1 MIASLTGTIESI
13 TDTGVVLNVG
23 GIGFDVQTG
32 SDAMQILSGKG
43 RGESVHL
50 YTFMN
55 VGREGDLSL
64 YGFLSAEE
72 LRLFKMLITV
82 SGIGPKGALSLL
94 SALSADDLIFAI
106 LSGDVKS
113 IAKAPGVG
121 KKTAER
127 LVLDLRDKL
136 SKSVDAGAQNL
147 SGEESGAASGMYVIS
162 GAWSGGSAT
171 AFPSEGSA
179 ADQAAADAA
188 EALAA
193 LGYVRTEAVRAVRD
207 ARAQLEAGNPQA
219 AADTE
224 ELLRAA
230 LRYLG

>member
-94 SALSADDLIFAI
+94 SALSAEDLMFAI
-106 LSGDVKS
+106 LTGDSKTIS
-113 IAKAPGVG
+113 RAPGVG

-127 LVLDLRDKL
+127 LVLDLRDRL
-136 SKSVDAGAQNL
+136 SKERDAGGPGFFAAGDGSAYGAAL
-147 SGEESGAASGMYVIS
+147 SGPGLSGAA
-162 GAWSGGSAT
+162 GSAGES
-171 AFPSEGSA
+171 P

-193 LGYVRTEAVRAVRD
+193 LGYARTEAVRAVRS
-207 ARAQLEAGNPQA
+207 ARADLEAQQPEA
-219 AADTE
+219 AGDTE

-230 LRYLG
+230 LRHLG

>member
-1 MIASLTGTIESI
+1 MI
-13 TDTGVVLNVG
+13 TDTGVVLDVG

-50 YTFMN
+50 YTYMN
-55 VGREGDLSL
+55 VGREGDITL
-64 YGFLSAEE
+64 YGFLSREE
-72 LRLFKMLITV
+72 LRLFKMLNTV

-106 LSGDVKS
+106 LSGDSKTIS
-113 IAKAPGVG
+113 KAPGVG

-136 SKSVDAGAQNL
+136 SKDTGPEGAFSLPGAVSGEEAGAGAAGRFGGVAGTGLL
-147 SGEESGAASGMYVIS
+147 SGEGAAADGQ
-162 GAWSGGSAT
+162 
-171 AFPSEGSA
+171 SA

-188 EALAA
+188 EALTA
-193 LGYVRTEAVRAVRD
+193 LGYARIEAVRAVRD
-207 ARAQLEAGNPQA
+207 ARAMLEKDNPEI

-230 LRYLG
+230 LRFLG

>member
-1 MIASLTGTIESI
+1 MI
-13 TDTGVVLNVG
+13 TDTGVVLDVG

-50 YTFMN
+50 YTYMN
-55 VGREGDLSL
+55 VGREGDIAL
-64 YGFLSAEE
+64 YGFLSREE

-94 SALSADDLIFAI
+94 SALSADDLTFAI
-106 LSGDVKS
+106 LSGDSKTIS
-113 IAKAPGVG
+113 KAPGVG

-136 SKSVDAGAQNL
+136 SKDTGPEGAFSLTGAVSGEETGAGAAGRFGGAAGTGLL
-147 SGEESGAASGMYVIS
+147 SGEGAAADGQ
-162 GAWSGGSAT
+162 
-171 AFPSEGSA
+171 SA

-188 EALAA
+188 EALTA
-193 LGYVRTEAVRAVRD
+193 LGYARIEAVRAVRD
-207 ARAQLEAGNPQA
+207 ARARLEKDSPET